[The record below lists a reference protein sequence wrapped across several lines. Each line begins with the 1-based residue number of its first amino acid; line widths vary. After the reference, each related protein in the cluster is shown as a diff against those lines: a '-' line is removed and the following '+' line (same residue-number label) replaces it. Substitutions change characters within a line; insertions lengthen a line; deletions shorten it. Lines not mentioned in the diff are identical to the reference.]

1 MLRQVSLRVLFATM
15 RLNLKFTSYYHVLCT
30 MTSEINIYHANMSDV
45 HHSLN
50 CQCCLLLKTSL
61 SNSNSLLF
69 NTRLLM
75 YAVLFCLDRCC
86 TCEPFVDLNLLDC
99 VCHHNWHR
107 PMAFFCKPFRLRL
120 KTLSLAYGNSLFLS
134 LFLFLFVF
142 FFSLSVSLFLS
153 VSVSL
158 SVPLSVS
165 LTLSLSLCVCVC
177 LSLFYD
183 DKFCHFIHNSLW
195 VNWMKVPTAE
205 SPELS
210 NHCSLFQTWTRSEN
224 SLSCFMYL

>member
-1 MLRQVSLRVLFATM
+1 MLRQASLHVLFTTM

-30 MTSEINIYHANMSDV
+30 MTSEINIYHANKSEA

-50 CQCCLLLKTSL
+50 CQCCLLLKTGL
-61 SNSNSLLF
+61 SNSDSLLF

-75 YAVLFCLDRCC
+75 YAILFRLDRCC

-120 KTLSLAYGNSLFLS
+120 RLSLLPMVMLCFSLC
-134 LFLFLFVF
+134 FLFQ
-142 FFSLSVSLFLS
+142 SVC

-158 SVPLSVS
+158 SVCLSVS
-165 LTLSLSLCVCVC
+165 LCVPLCLWLCLSPSVCVSFSLLWWQV
-177 LSLFYD
+177 LSF
-183 DKFCHFIHNSLW
+183 HS
-195 VNWMKVPTAE
+195 
-205 SPELS
+205 
-210 NHCSLFQTWTRSEN
+210 
-224 SLSCFMYL
+224 